1 MTTASVD
8 SAPPPNPHHCQI
20 RRFRVLAK
28 LNAWPVLWCQKAVRM
43 VDVRG
48 RGIFGS
54 LTDWKEL
61 SQLYKCTVGGVM
73 SSW

>member
-1 MTTASVD
+1 
-8 SAPPPNPHHCQI
+8 
-20 RRFRVLAK
+20 
-28 LNAWPVLWCQKAVRM
+28 M